1 MNVIKQIKVIGY
13 SISLVFLF
21 YSCSAG
27 SGTGIGKKAENTLSV
42 ESDTA
47 GIEFSEYEHDF
58 GKIVSGEKV
67 AVIFTFRNTGKA
79 PLIINSVSTSCGCTV
94 SKYSTKPVAPGE
106 TGTIEVVFDSSGY
119 NGAQRKT
126 ITVRSN
132 ASRQYVLLQIRAEVI
147 SKGKKII

>member
-1 MNVIKQIKVIGY
+1 MNIIKKIEVIGY

-21 YSCSAG
+21 YGCNAG
-27 SGTGIGKKAENTLSV
+27 SEAGIGKKAGNTLPV

-58 GKIVSGEKV
+58 GRIVSGEKV

-79 PLIINSVSTSCGCTV
+79 PLIINSVTTSCGCTV

-126 ITVRSN
+126 ITVMSN

-147 SKGKKII
+147 SKGEKII